1 MRKGIA
7 VSPGVAIGTA
17 YLIEEI
23 FVHPNSD
30 QLEAEDI
37 PKRNPEQAES
47 ISNAKALLAPIFV
60 AV

>member
-37 PKRNPEQAES
+37 HAEWERYES
-47 ISNAKALLAPIFV
+47 A
-60 AV
+60 